1 MAAAR
6 VARDHVAMPKD
17 RGARTRVA
25 DGIYRDATG
34 YEVAARAARQARWK
48 RFPLDT
54 DLKTMRAWQDDTRSA
69 LRKVSPIG
77 GGRRLRDCVA
87 DYLGRLPAGPSKT
100 NRAILLAHWV
110 EAFGDRPALSLTR
123 GEIVRQLEVWRATK
137 AASTCNHRLSELRRL
152 YRVEFADRETWP
164 TDQVRRQR
172 EPKGEARD
180 IPLAVLDA
188 LIASMPESKSKARLA
203 LFAATGIPPARIK
216 RLRPE
221 HIDLVDGTLYL
232 EGRQKGAGTL
242 GRRFPLSAAAQHA
255 VRDFLRARAFGDF
268 RTTGLAGVWRH
279 AIDRTNRRL
288 TAAHQPTLPAMRM
301 YDIRHAF
308 GARLYALT
316 GDIRAVAELMDIT
329 IETALRYTRAAVPQA
344 LRNVVAALDRAR
356 MHAVGGHQDGAA
368 TGPK

>member
-1 MAAAR
+1 MAAAG
-6 VARDHVAMPKD
+6 AAGHHGAMPKD
-17 RGARTRVA
+17 RGTRTRVA
-25 DGIYRDATG
+25 AGIYRDATG
-34 YEVAARAARQARWK
+34 YEVAARVARQARWK
-48 RFPLDT
+48 RFPPDT
-54 DLKTMRAWQDDTRSA
+54 ELRAMRAWQDDTRSA
-69 LRKVSPIG
+69 LRKTTPTG
-77 GGRRLRDCVA
+77 AGRRLRDCVA
-87 DYLGRLPAGPSKT
+87 DYLGRQPAGPSKT

-110 EAFGDRPALSLTR
+110 EVCGDRAALSLTR

-152 YRVEFADRETWP
+152 YRVEFAERETWP
-164 TDQVRRQR
+164 TDKVRRQR

-216 RLRPE
+216 RLQPE
-221 HIDLVDGTLYL
+221 HLDLVDGTLYL

-242 GRRFPLSAAAQHA
+242 GRRFPLSAAAQIA
-255 VRDFLRARAFGDF
+255 VRDFMRARAFGDF
-268 RTTGLAGVWRH
+268 RTTGLNGVWQH
-279 AIDRTNRRL
+279 AIARTNRAL
-288 TAAHQPTLPAMRM
+288 TKAEQPTLPPMRM

-308 GARLYALT
+308 GARLYTLT

-356 MHAVGGHQDGAA
+356 LHAVGGRQDGAA
-368 TGPK
+368 GGAK